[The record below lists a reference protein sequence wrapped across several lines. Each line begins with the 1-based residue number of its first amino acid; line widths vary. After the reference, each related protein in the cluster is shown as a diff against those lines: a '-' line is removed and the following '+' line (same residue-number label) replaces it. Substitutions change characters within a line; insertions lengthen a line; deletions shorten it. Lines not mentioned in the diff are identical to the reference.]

1 MLAQPPAKLLAP
13 LRGDLVRATLPRMSR
28 ASSRAFWL
36 LISALVLL
44 TRVPVAAQYLSIDN
58 VNLAYAIEKFDPRV
72 HQPQPPGYP
81 FFVLLSKIL
90 NFVIR
95 DPETTF
101 LVISVLVT
109 ALCLPV
115 IYALASRMFGEWT
128 GRAAVFLFLVNP
140 VFWQAGL
147 DGPLRVNLALL
158 SLLTAYCGW
167 RAWNGETAFVYWG
180 AVALGV
186 GSGFRP
192 DLLAFLGPLWLA
204 AAIIGTRSL
213 KTTIL
218 GGALLTFVVLVWVGG
233 LAYAVG
239 GPSDLYNLITSY
251 LVDQSPDSV
260 ALGANTQSSLRQLSR
275 LVLWN
280 GLAVLQWIWAVPL
293 FLISKDRVPLLSK
306 HFIFW
311 SVWLVP
317 GLIAQA
323 LIHVAAPG
331 HTLFSI
337 PGFCLLGAYVLK
349 TGLERWQLADTGLVA
364 AAVASVMLFLNF
376 VPLPPPGSPGGL
388 RDAFA
393 VATFEASLESIRW
406 LDDIHGSSIKEVR
419 ALATPD
425 RKTVIV
431 GQDAVQSNWFLNW
444 RIARYYFPESDIRM
458 AASHRKPAQTAAVRG
473 SAMEIA
479 RSGSPVDIPVPF
491 HSRIVWLVEPGAP
504 LHAALSSAGLIQGG
518 PRVFYTDI
526 DEGPGFQ
533 VLDFR
538 IVPGTAK

>member
-1 MLAQPPAKLLAP
+1 
-13 LRGDLVRATLPRMSR
+13 MSR

-36 LISALVLL
+36 IVGALVLL

-58 VNLAYAIEKFDPRV
+58 VNLAFALDRFDPRV

-81 FFVLLSKIL
+81 FFVLFAKIL
-90 NFVIR
+90 NFILR

-115 IYALASRMFGEWT
+115 IYALAARMFDEWT
-128 GRAAVFLFLVNP
+128 GCAAVFLFLVNP

-147 DGPLRVNLALL
+147 DGPLRVNLALF

-180 AVALGV
+180 ALALGV

-192 DLLAFLGPLWLA
+192 DLLAFLGPLWLVSA
-204 AAIIGTRSL
+204 LVGTRSV
-213 KTTIL
+213 KTTVL
-218 GGALLTFVVLVWVGG
+218 GGALLSLVVLVWVGG
-233 LAYAVG
+233 LVYAVG
-239 GPSDLYNLITSY
+239 GPSELYKLTTTY
-251 LVDQSPDSV
+251 LVEQSPESV
-260 ALGANTQSSLRQLSR
+260 ALGASTQSSLHQLSR

-293 FLISKDRVPLLSK
+293 FLLSKERVPLLSK
-306 HFIFW
+306 QFIFW
-311 SVWLVP
+311 KVWLVP

-323 LIHVAAPG
+323 LLHVAAPG

-349 TGLERWQLADTGLVA
+349 TGLQRWQLADTGLAVS
-364 AAVASVMLFLNF
+364 AVASVMLFLNF
-376 VPLPPPGSPGGL
+376 VPLPPAGSPGGL

-393 VATFEASLESIRW
+393 FATFESSLESIRW
-406 LDDIHGSSIKEVR
+406 LDGIHGDSIKAVR
-419 ALATPD
+419 ALAAPD
-425 RKTVIV
+425 RKTVLV
-431 GQDAVQSNWFLNW
+431 GQDAVQNAEWFLNW
-444 RIARYYFPESDIRM
+444 RIARYYFPDADIRM
-458 AASHRKPAQTAAVRG
+458 VATQKKPGETAVVHG
-473 SAMEIA
+473 STTGFA

-491 HSRIVWLVEPGAP
+491 HSRIVWLVEPGGP
-504 LHAALSSAGLIQGG
+504 LHVGLSAAGLIQGG

-526 DEGPGFQ
+526 DEGRAPFQ

-538 IVPGTAK
+538 IVPGAVQ